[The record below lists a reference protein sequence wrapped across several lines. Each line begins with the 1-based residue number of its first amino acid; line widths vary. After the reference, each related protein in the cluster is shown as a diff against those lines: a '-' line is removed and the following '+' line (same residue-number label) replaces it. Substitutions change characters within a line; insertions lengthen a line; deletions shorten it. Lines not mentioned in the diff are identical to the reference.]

1 MNRNDITRVL
11 DEHRI
16 RQILRPMCVVCE
28 CGLEFDDEDWHRRHV
43 ANRLWTAL
51 NEQSGIEYLRNLIA
65 RMLVLH
71 PWAWDDVTT
80 KDGKVC
86 CPCGH
91 ASDTPLEHHRH
102 VCEELA
108 DAIIDTEKEWNLK

>member
-1 MNRNDITRVL
+1 MDRNDIGRIL
-11 DEHRI
+11 KEHRI
-16 RQILRPMCVVCE
+16 RAIRSTCVVCD
-28 CGLEFDDEDWHRRHV
+28 CGLEFESEEGHRRHV
-43 ANRLWTAL
+43 ANRLWTWA
-51 NEQSGIEYLRNLIA
+51 NGEHGIEYLRCLIA

-71 PWAWDDVTT
+71 PWAWDDITT
-80 KDGKVC
+80 KDGKFY

-108 DAIIDTEKEWNLK
+108 DAIIDTEKEWKE

>member
-1 MNRNDITRVL
+1 MDRNDISRVL

-16 RQILRPMCVVCE
+16 RVMCSTRIICD
-28 CGLEFDDEDWHRRHV
+28 CGLEFDGGKEYRRHV
-43 ANRLWTAL
+43 ANKLWTWA
-51 NEQSGIEYLRNLIA
+51 NGEHGIEYLRSLIA

-71 PWAWDDVTT
+71 PWAWDDITT
-80 KDGKVC
+80 KDRKFY

-108 DAIIDTEKEWNLK
+108 DAIIDTEKEWNEK